1 MHTSFADQLSGL
13 DLGNLTIT
21 KPLADTLAFP
31 SDDAVTQTLAAV
43 WSDLF
48 ALFTDSALEPDAEDL
63 GWGFV
68 NLFHRA
74 AIRKSELLDRE
85 TDEVRALLGAADGS
99 EVHTHDLEDRIE
111 RAQSAEESML
121 ALEAMREI
129 AASLYLE
136 ETGSS
141 WRPTASS
148 RLNHSAMLTSAVVAG
163 REFLRT
169 RAQSKRRAAMPE
181 GVPVVFAG
189 GRMREA
195 TGEACKTFADNV
207 WATLDRVRDRVP
219 DMVLIHGGDSKGLDR
234 LAASWAERHQIPQ
247 ISFGLDTRLGA
258 RAAFKRNEQMLS
270 LDPRYVIAFPGSGVI
285 ERLVI
290 DAKARRITVVD
301 RRGALGVNP
310 KAAAR
315 SDLAE

>member
-1 MHTSFADQLSGL
+1 MHTSFTDQLAGL
-13 DLGNLTIT
+13 DLGSFTIA
-21 KPLADTLAFP
+21 KPPTDTLAFP
-31 SDDAVTQTLAAV
+31 SDDAVAHTLAAV

-48 ALFTDSALEPDAEDL
+48 ALFTDTALEPDAEDL

-74 AIRKSELLDRE
+74 AVRKGEALDRE
-85 TDEVRALLGAADGS
+85 TDEVRALLATADGS

-111 RAQSAEESML
+111 RAQAAEASML

-148 RLNHSAMLTSAVVAG
+148 RLNHGAMLTSAVVAG

-195 TGEACKTFADNV
+195 TDTACKTFADNI
-207 WATLDRVRDRVP
+207 WSTLDRVRDRVP
-219 DMVLIHGGDSKGLDR
+219 DMVLVHGGDNKGIDR
-234 LAASWAERHQIPQ
+234 LAASWAERHHVPQ

-270 LDPRYVIAFPGSGVI
+270 LDPRYVIAFPGSGVV

-290 DAKARRITVVD
+290 DAKARRVTVVD
-301 RRGALGVNP
+301 RRGPLGTAP
-310 KAAAR
+310 AAAAR
-315 SDLAE
+315 TAACQ